1 MQQAENNFYLV
12 TNELREQFS
21 QEFLSADYWQEKNAV
36 IGTAQ
41 GRGTTYF
48 VRWQQQQWVL
58 RHYYRGGLVGKLF
71 KDGYLY
77 TGLQRTRAYQEFVLL
92 DQLQQLALPAPKP
105 IACGIKRAGLTYRAD
120 ILTARI
126 EHAQDLVGILTSES
140 LDKAIWQ
147 NIGET
152 IAQFHQHGVFHHDLN
167 CHNILI
173 DNDKKVWLID
183 FDQGEIRKPQQDWQ
197 QQNLARLKRSFIKE
211 LNRLP
216 QFHWQQ
222 TDFDALL
229 AGYSSCI

>member
-12 TNELREQFS
+12 SNELREQFS
-21 QEFLSADYWQEKNAV
+21 QQFLSADYWQEQNAV
-36 IGTAQ
+36 VGTAQ

-48 VRWQQQQWVL
+48 VQWQQQQWVL

-105 IACGIKRAGLTYRAD
+105 IACGVKRTGLTYRAD

-126 EHAQDLVGILTSES
+126 EHAQDLVGLLTNDN
-140 LDKAIWQ
+140 LDQVMWR

-152 IAQFHQHGVFHHDLN
+152 IAQFHRHGVFHHDLN

-173 DNDKKVWLID
+173 DKDRKVWLID
-183 FDQGEIRKPQQDWQ
+183 FDQGEIKKPQQDWQ

-229 AGYSSCI
+229 AGYSSRI